1 MVLHAVARARLPRG
15 RAADAALAGG
25 LFVLVAVGSLRSLI
39 GERAESWPVTA
50 LGWALMAAACGAL
63 YLRRR
68 HPVAVAG
75 SVLAA
80 TIAYYLV
87 SVYDGPLM
95 VAFVVALYA
104 VAAEGRLRAAVVL
117 AALTVLLTGT
127 GTLLGNHDVNGVAL
141 FMLTGWLV
149 GVVAL
154 GWVRHNRLALAR
166 EAEQRAASEE
176 RLRIAREL
184 HDVVGHHISLINVQ
198 SAAALRRLRK
208 DPDGGPERAE
218 QALGAIKEASREAL
232 RELRA
237 TLGVLRQADEA
248 APTAPTAGLD
258 RLGELVE
265 SARLAGLQVHV
276 HTDGDHRPLPAEVDL
291 AAYRIVQESLTNVT
305 RHAHA
310 TAVTVRTERGSH
322 HVTVEITDNGRG
334 PARPTGT
341 LAGSGITGSGIT
353 GSGVTGSG
361 LTGSGITRSGI
372 TGSGIT
378 GMRERARALGGDLTV
393 GPGPDGGFTVR
404 ARLPCRNLPRPN
416 GALHRS

>member
-1 MVLHAVARARLPRG
+1 MSPSAVSRPRLRPPRG
-15 RAADAALAGG
+15 RAADVALAGSV
-25 LFVLVAVGSLRSLI
+25 FVLVAVGSLRPLI
-39 GERAESWPVTA
+39 GAGEEPRAVTA
-50 LGWALMAAACGAL
+50 LGWGLIAAACGAL
-63 YLRRR
+63 AVRRR
-68 HPVAVAG
+68 RPVAVAAF
-75 SVLAA
+75 VLTV

-104 VAAEGRLRAAVVL
+104 VAAEGRLQAAIAL
-117 AALTVLLTGT
+117 AALTVILTGT

-184 HDVVGHHISLINVQ
+184 HDVVGHHLSLINVQ
-198 SAAALRRLRK
+198 SAAALRRLHK
-208 DPDGGPERAE
+208 DPASGAERAE

-232 RELRA
+232 RDLRA
-237 TLGVLRQADEA
+237 TLGVLRQAGEA
-248 APTAPTAGLD
+248 APTAPVAGLD

-265 SARLAGLQVHV
+265 TTRLGGLDVRV
-276 HTDGDHRPLPAEVDL
+276 DTGGERRPLPAEVDL

-310 TAVTVRTERGSH
+310 TAVTVRTEHGPR

-334 PARPTGT
+334 PATPGGT
-341 LAGSGITGSGIT
+341 VPGSGIS
-353 GSGVTGSG
+353 
-361 LTGSGITRSGI
+361 
-372 TGSGIT
+372 
-378 GMRERARALGGDLTV
+378 GMRERARALGGDLTA
-393 GPGPDGGFTVR
+393 GPGPGGGFTVR
-404 ARLPCRNLPRPN
+404 ARIPCPDGEPPR
-416 GALHRS
+416 S